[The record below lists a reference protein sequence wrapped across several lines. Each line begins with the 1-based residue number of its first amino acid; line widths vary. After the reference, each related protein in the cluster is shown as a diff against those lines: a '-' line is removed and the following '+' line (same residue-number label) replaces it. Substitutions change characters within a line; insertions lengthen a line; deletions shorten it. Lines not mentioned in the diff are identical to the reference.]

1 MRGTSYHGDDEEVEN
16 FLNVLDIPKLTEE
29 QKHMCEGRIFQK
41 ECELMLETFQNNKA
55 PGNDGI
61 PVEFYKRFWT
71 LLSDPFV
78 NCANECFEN
87 MEMSNSQK
95 QAVISVIEKKGKDR
109 TLLENWTP
117 TFLVNVDAKLMS
129 KVVANRLKIVLP
141 FSIITQVIIEIL
153 ALSLAEN
160 SVIFHYNH
168 LRRGDYSGRTNFQNN
183 RPALCQCVRR
193 VH

>member
-29 QKHMCEGRIFQK
+29 QKHMCEGRILQK

-141 FSIITQVIIEIL
+141 CII
-153 ALSLAEN
+153 
-160 SVIFHYNH
+160 HY
-168 LRRGDYSGRTNFQNN
+168 DRTGYVQGPVSRKSRELFGPEKPFVKL
-183 RPALCQCVRR
+183 RPAYSVKP
-193 VH
+193 VF